1 MAYSYS
7 PFIGSV
13 KTPWSAEKDLENP
26 RRKSPVHVTWQFR
39 WFTMTFRSS
48 LLSALVNIRNLVPS
62 FSIILLQP
70 LVHWRSKKSEKSHK
84 LLSDLSGMVTQF
96 NKISSPVSLFFLQG
110 KFLSFYWIKEYWT
123 FSTFENS
130 DYFLTIVLR
139 NDFDLETVKGCP
151 HSFLFFFWKINF
163 GCFENII
170 RNSLLALSVRQT
182 KMEMRI
188 RCDWKLWF
196 LVCLKAKIGDWDN
209 IPFPD
214 IKGIEIHKVF

>member
-1 MAYSYS
+1 
-7 PFIGSV
+7 
-13 KTPWSAEKDLENP
+13 
-26 RRKSPVHVTWQFR
+26 
-39 WFTMTFRSS
+39 MTFRSS

-62 FSIILLQP
+62 FSIILPQP

-84 LLSDLSGMVTQF
+84 LLSELSGMVTQF

-110 KFLSFYWIKEYWT
+110 KIPFHVFFYWIKEYWT

-130 DYFLTIVLR
+130 DYFLIIVLR
-139 NDFDLETVKGCP
+139 YDFDLRTVKGCP

-182 KMEMRI
+182 EMEVRI
-188 RCDWKLWF
+188 RCDRKLWF
-196 LVCLKAKIGDWDN
+196 SVCLKAKIGDWDT

-214 IKGIEIHKVF
+214 IKGIENCISQSFLKFFTALSKTLHSTWFFSSLLTVGL